1 LPVAILPGRIRD
13 SGGAQP
19 VGGGDRQG
27 LQRAPQCLGAELQ
40 PVQVPYQGQDMDG
53 IRAHTAARAQES
65 EFGQPL
71 QQSVQH
77 HLFPAVIDQAFAEA
91 GQDAEVEAFVLQLQ
105 PEQHGPWPQG
115 SRKQAQEVGTPRR
128 TLLTSPRTDQS
139 THHLSPKPARQ
150 PIPTESRD
158 RVLHAA
164 ATQTPNKLSPSTGSN
179 DHHEPGQ
186 RSKTPEPCT
195 SLKVFA
201 SVHCP
206 DGRTR
211 VVRSTSGRCR
221 MGHTRPPAGQ
231 RGRETCDATLDP

>member
-1 LPVAILPGRIRD
+1 LPVAILPGR
-13 SGGAQP
+13 
-19 VGGGDRQG
+19 
-27 LQRAPQCLGAELQ
+27 
-40 PVQVPYQGQDMDG
+40 
-53 IRAHTAARAQES
+53 
-65 EFGQPL
+65 
-71 QQSVQH
+71 
-77 HLFPAVIDQAFAEA
+77 
-91 GQDAEVEAFVLQLQ
+91 
-105 PEQHGPWPQG
+105 QG

-139 THHLSPKPARQ
+139 THHLSSKPAYQ

-186 RSKTPEPCT
+186 GSRTPGPCA
-195 SLKVFA
+195 SFQVFA

-211 VVRSTSGRCR
+211 VVCSTRGRCR
-221 MGHTRPPAGQ
+221 TGTHGRPPVSAARNPQ
-231 RGRETCDATLDP
+231 RDT